1 MYLNLLAADGG
12 GSGGSIASLGLLLL
26 IPVAMYFL
34 MIRPQ
39 RRRMREQ
46 QSLQSQLEVGDE
58 VITSAGLYGFITE
71 VNDDFVW
78 LEIDDDVQVR
88 MSRAAIQGK
97 VDTSGHGTDAKPA
110 PSSPPAAIPPA
121 DAEPSTPNSDSTDT
135 PARDAAE

>member
-1 MYLNLLAADGG
+1 MHLNLLAADGG

-46 QSLQSQLEVGDE
+46 AAMQSELEVGDE
-58 VITSAGLYGFITE
+58 VITTSGMYGFITGFDE
-71 VNDDFVW
+71 DRIW

-88 MSRAAIQGK
+88 ISRAAIQGK
-97 VDTSGHGTDAKPA
+97 VDTSGFATEPKPPASTKSAPPA
-110 PSSPPAAIPPA
+110 PAPESPPA
-121 DAEPSTPNSDSTDT
+121 TDSTDT